1 MFGYIF
7 MVIASAALLIYT
19 PGKFETMAGMS
30 GLVNRVW
37 PLTIGF
43 MSAMMP
49 TTACSLSMEGKNLW
63 RLQSLPLNDRK
74 IYDAK
79 ILLNLS
85 LAAPFYILAVI
96 LSIAALHPGLIDGL
110 FIICVPAAY
119 ILFSAVAGLSANM
132 ALPLLQWE
140 SEVQVVKQ
148 SGAALI
154 SILTAFAVWLIPTGI
169 TLAFPQLSSKMIFL
183 LMLAALSVLTFI
195 LYRKNQKKLLADYS

>member
-1 MFGYIF
+1 MD
-7 MVIASAALLIYT
+7 
-19 PGKFETMAGMS
+19 
-30 GLVNRVW
+30 
-37 PLTIGF
+37 
-43 MSAMMP
+43 
-49 TTACSLSMEGKNLW
+49 
-63 RLQSLPLNDRK
+63 DRK

-96 LSIAALHPGLIDGL
+96 LSIIALHPGLIDGL
-110 FIICVPAAY
+110 FILCVPAAY

-154 SILTAFAVWLIPTGI
+154 SMLAAFAVWLIPTGI
-169 TLAFPQLSSKMIFL
+169 VLAFPQLSSEMIFL
-183 LMLAALSVLTFI
+183 LMLAVLSVLTFI
-195 LYRKNQKKLLADYS
+195 LYRKNQRKLLADYS